1 MARPLLHS
9 PSKAGPLAQS
19 DPTDPEARTNRMT
32 KPTFLYIGADKAG
45 STWIYKILEAHP
57 AVYVPEVKDLYY
69 FDKFYHFGAD
79 WYGRHFAGAPHDA
92 AAVGELSHDYLYSA
106 EAIDRI
112 ATDLPGVRLLVSLR
126 DPVERAVS
134 HYKYMLRVGRTRAP
148 LSEALEFFPEILD
161 HSRYAEHLTHVY
173 KRFPPDQV
181 RLLWFD
187 DLKADPVAFGR
198 QLCEAV
204 GAPFFPD
211 LPYEERVLEGGR
223 ARAPGLVNLLRKGGW
238 ALRAIGLSRLVG
250 IAKYNPLLQRTL
262 FERGRFDANAAPPAD
277 ILQAMAASLAP
288 DIHQLQAMTG
298 RDLTG
303 WGANPRS
310 ASSEI

>member
-1 MARPLLHS
+1 
-9 PSKAGPLAQS
+9 
-19 DPTDPEARTNRMT
+19 MT

-57 AVYVPEVKDLYY
+57 GVYVPEVKDLYY

-79 WYGRHFAGAPHDA
+79 WYGRHFASAPDDA

-148 LSEALEFFPEILD
+148 LSEALESFPEILD
-161 HSRYAEHLTHVY
+161 HSRYAEHLAHVY
-173 KRFPPDQV
+173 RRFPPDQV

-211 LPYEERVLEGGR
+211 LPYDERVLEGGR
-223 ARAPGLVNLLRKGGW
+223 ARAPSLVNLLRNGGW
-238 ALRAIGLSRLVG
+238 ALRAMGLSHVVG

-262 FERGRFDANAAPPAD
+262 FERGRFDANASPPVG
-277 ILQAMAASLAP
+277 ILHDMAARLAA
-288 DIHQLQAMTG
+288 DTHQLQVMTS
-298 RDLTG
+298 RNLSG
-303 WGANPRS
+303 WLESSSN
-310 ASSEI
+310 ASE